1 MYVIVLRLLQVFILQ
16 RQEQIEHPIPSHS
29 AALSRSM
36 GLNKAIY
43 DCLYPSVNCACD
55 YVTDLVAPILP
66 YIRSLNPGTSSFAYF
81 DAASN
86 VEVLQKL
93 AQDVIDGKDV
103 SPHYLRRIRLVF
115 DVFDESGKKNI
126 ISASLQALQNIKEHF
141 VQTLQIV
148 KKSVFHAI
156 CQLYGILGKGTITL
170 SQCDDFLQIHNPLI
184 EILNR
189 QCPFLSNIREIVC
202 FLLAF
207 DSRTTP
213 SRI

>member
-16 RQEQIEHPIPSHS
+16 RQERINHPDASHAES
-29 AALSRSM
+29 LSYSLT
-36 GLNKAIY
+36 LNKAIY

-86 VEVLQKL
+86 VEVLQQL
-93 AQDVIDGKDV
+93 VQDITDGKDV

-115 DVFDESGKKNI
+115 DVFDETGKENI
-126 ISASLQALQNIKEHF
+126 MSATLQALLKIKEHF

-148 KKSVFHAI
+148 KKSVFNVI
-156 CQLYGILGKGTITL
+156 CQLYGILGKGTITI
-170 SQCDDFLQIHNPLI
+170 SQCDDLLQIHNPLI

-189 QCPFLSNIREIVC
+189 QCPFLSNIRVIV
-202 FLLAF
+202 LIQVVS
-207 DSRTTP
+207 DS
-213 SRI
+213 